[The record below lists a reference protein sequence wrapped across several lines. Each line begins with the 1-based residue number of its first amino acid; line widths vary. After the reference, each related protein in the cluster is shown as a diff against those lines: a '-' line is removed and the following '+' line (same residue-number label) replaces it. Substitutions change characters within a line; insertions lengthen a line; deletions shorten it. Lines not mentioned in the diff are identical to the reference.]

1 MHAVAG
7 IHSAMAIKRQRHRR
21 EVAARERERRLSTH
35 SSESGDTH
43 HSLHGSTRRKYR
55 HHASGPTGSGML
67 DTKVVTSIGMLHI
80 GVVFLVFG
88 IFLLGAGLLPN
99 DVSGVNVGKILI
111 FFSNISLSQNL
122 FTLRLRMISQR
133 FQCIVRKIAHF
144 HVRAILSHACTDSF
158 A

>member
-21 EVAARERERRLSTH
+21 ECAARERERRLSTH

-43 HSLHGSTRRKYR
+43 HSFHGSTRRKFR
-55 HHASGPTGSGML
+55 HHHANAAGNGML

-88 IFLLGAGLLPN
+88 VFLLGAGLLPN
-99 DVSGVNVGKILI
+99 DMSGVGK
-111 FFSNISLSQNL
+111 
-122 FTLRLRMISQR
+122 
-133 FQCIVRKIAHF
+133 
-144 HVRAILSHACTDSF
+144 
-158 A
+158 

>member
-1 MHAVAG
+1 MHGAV

-43 HSLHGSTRRKYR
+43 HSFHGSTRRKHR
-55 HHASGPTGSGML
+55 QHASGPHGSAML

-88 IFLLGAGLLPN
+88 VFLLGAGLLPN
-99 DVSGVNVGKILI
+99 DVSGKNKVE
-111 FFSNISLSQNL
+111 ISFLWN
-122 FTLRLRMISQR
+122 F
-133 FQCIVRKIAHF
+133 
-144 HVRAILSHACTDSF
+144 
-158 A
+158 

>member
-43 HSLHGSTRRKYR
+43 HSLHGSTRRKYQ

-99 DVSGVNVGKILI
+99 DLSGVNVGKI
-111 FFSNISLSQNL
+111 FFSSKYY
-122 FTLRLRMISQR
+122 FKK
-133 FQCIVRKIAHF
+133 C
-144 HVRAILSHACTDSF
+144 
-158 A
+158 

>member
-43 HSLHGSTRRKYR
+43 HSFHGSTRRKNR
-55 HHASGPTGSGML
+55 HPNASGPHGSTML

-80 GVVFLVFG
+80 GVVFVVFG

-99 DVSGVNVGKILI
+99 DLSGVGTPGE
-111 FFSNISLSQNL
+111 LS
-122 FTLRLRMISQR
+122 TTD
-133 FQCIVRKIAHF
+133 F
-144 HVRAILSHACTDSF
+144 H
-158 A
+158 

>member
-99 DVSGVNVGKILI
+99 DMSGVNVGKALFHSSYVHDTYSQCGCVRTKRGGGGGMNYFILCGKCPK
-111 FFSNISLSQNL
+111 F
-122 FTLRLRMISQR
+122 
-133 FQCIVRKIAHF
+133 
-144 HVRAILSHACTDSF
+144 
-158 A
+158 

>member
-21 EVAARERERRLSTH
+21 EVAARERERRASTH
-35 SSESGDTH
+35 SSESCDTH
-43 HSLHGSTRRKYR
+43 QSFRGSTRRKFR

-88 IFLLGAGLLPN
+88 IFLFGAGLLPH
-99 DVSGVNVGKILI
+99 DISGVGDGLFVCILFL
-111 FFSNISLSQNL
+111 FFQTMI
-122 FTLRLRMISQR
+122 LRVIY
-133 FQCIVRKIAHF
+133 FQKK
-144 HVRAILSHACTDSF
+144 
-158 A
+158 

>member
-21 EVAARERERRLSTH
+21 EMAARERERRLSTH

-43 HSLHGSTRRKYR
+43 HSFHGSTRRKFR
-55 HHASGPTGSGML
+55 HHASGPNGSGML

-88 IFLLGAGLLPN
+88 VFLLGAGILPN
-99 DVSGVNVGKILI
+99 DVSGVGVGMFAKYTIFHICELQFLI
-111 FFSNISLSQNL
+111 WTFS
-122 FTLRLRMISQR
+122 F
-133 FQCIVRKIAHF
+133 
-144 HVRAILSHACTDSF
+144 
-158 A
+158 

>member
-21 EVAARERERRLSTH
+21 EMAARERERRLSTH

-43 HSLHGSTRRKYR
+43 HSFHGSTRRKHR
-55 HHASGPTGSGML
+55 PHASGPHGSTML

-88 IFLLGAGLLPN
+88 IFLLGAGVLPN
-99 DVSGVNVGKILI
+99 DVSGVGAPGKCVFMSISIYFLFFCVSLINVDLTLTNCFDNQS
-111 FFSNISLSQNL
+111 FFFL
-122 FTLRLRMISQR
+122 
-133 FQCIVRKIAHF
+133 
-144 HVRAILSHACTDSF
+144 
-158 A
+158 

>member
-43 HSLHGSTRRKYR
+43 HSFHGSTRRKYR

-88 IFLLGAGLLPN
+88 VFLLGAGLLPN
-99 DVSGVNVGKILI
+99 DFSGVNVGKSHFSIIDVSPGSYNVTAVTWSISSNGKLI
-111 FFSNISLSQNL
+111 S
-122 FTLRLRMISQR
+122 
-133 FQCIVRKIAHF
+133 
-144 HVRAILSHACTDSF
+144 
-158 A
+158 